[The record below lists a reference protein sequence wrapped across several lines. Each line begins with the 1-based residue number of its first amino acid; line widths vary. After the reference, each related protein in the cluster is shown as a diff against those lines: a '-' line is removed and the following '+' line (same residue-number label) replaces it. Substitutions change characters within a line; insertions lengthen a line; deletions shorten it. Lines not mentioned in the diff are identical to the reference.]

1 MRRLL
6 AIIAAASLT
15 LTVAARQR
23 VKDVDTRVVL
33 ERDGSATV
41 TQIWDVDVTEGTE
54 WYIPVRNLGPM
65 TVQDLQV
72 SENGQPFQSVGKG
85 WNVDWPRDRKAQK
98 CGMVPKSDGAE
109 LCWGIGPYGEHRW
122 TVTYRLTGL
131 VMAYDDADAL
141 FFTWIPPGMGS
152 APEHAKVTIVPGFE
166 GPMWVK
172 DSPAVWAFGFYGEI
186 NVVDGAVVAESSES
200 FEYRSKLIT
209 LVKFDQ
215 GVFQPTVVQGGPV
228 QDVIDKA
235 LDGSAYNE
243 EDDPLG
249 KSILICFALFFL
261 GGAVLIIWAL
271 IAMALGRTWDSKFFG
286 RKKIDGWYRDIPLE
300 GNLFAAYFA
309 LSRRRFSV
317 SNAPANNLIG
327 AFFLRWIMDG
337 VVTVEPDPTSSKRV
351 NLSFKKDLVSD
362 DELEQDLFLYARLA
376 SGDNLL
382 LEKGEFEKWSTKNYR
397 KVTAWPT
404 RANAHGKYWFF
415 QKGYFVKGTTCTTDG
430 AKEACHLV
438 EFKNFLKDFTIS
450 DQRVASDVKMWKD
463 YLVYAQ
469 LFGIAEKVAQQFKR
483 LYPAEYAQVA
493 QQTGMT
499 DATLWRTI
507 YWTNNL
513 STRSFNNA
521 VQKAAGSVSGG
532 GGRSSFGGGV
542 GSFGGGF
549 GGGAR

>member
-33 ERDGSATV
+33 ERDGSAAV

-65 TVQDLQV
+65 TVSDLQV
-72 SENGQPFQSVGKG
+72 SENGQAFQSVGRG
-85 WNVDWPRDRKAQK
+85 WNVDWSKDRKAQK

-109 LCWGIGPYGEHRW
+109 LCWGIGPYGEHKW

-141 FFTWIPPGMGS
+141 IFTWIPPGMGGS
-152 APEHAKVTIVPGFE
+152 PEHARVTIVPGFDC
-166 GPMWVK
+166 PKWVK
-172 DSPAVWAFGFYGEI
+172 DSPGVWSFGFYGEI

-200 FEYRSKLIT
+200 FGYSSKLIT

-215 GVFQPTVVQGGPV
+215 GVFQPAVVRGGPV
-228 QDVIDKA
+228 QDMIDKA
-235 LDGSAYNE
+235 LDGSSYGE
-243 EDDPLG
+243 EDDDTPF
-249 KSILICFALFFL
+249 LIAFAIMFL
-261 GGAVLIIWAL
+261 GGLALVLWVG
-271 IAMALGRTWDSKFFG
+271 IASALGYKWDPKFFG
-286 RKKIDGWYRDIPLE
+286 KKKIEGWYRDIPLE
-300 GNLFAAYFA
+300 GDLFAAYYA
-309 LSRRRFSV
+309 LSKGRFSIGQ
-317 SNAPANNLIG
+317 APANNLIG

-337 VVTVEPDPTSSKRV
+337 VVTVEPDPKSSKRV
-351 NLSFKKDLVSD
+351 NLSFKKDLYSLDTV
-362 DELEQDLFLYARLA
+362 EQDLFRYARVA

-382 LEKGEFEKWSTKNYR
+382 LEKGEFEKWSEKNYS

-404 RANAHGKYWFF
+404 RAHSHGKSWFHE
-415 QKGYFVKGTTCTTDG
+415 KGYFVKASTCTADG
-430 AKEACHLV
+430 AKEACHLI

-450 DQRVASDVKMWKD
+450 DQRVASDVKLWKD

-469 LFGIAEKVAQQFKR
+469 LFGIAEKVAQQFKK

-493 QQTGMT
+493 QQTGMS

-513 STRSFNNA
+513 STRSFNSA
-521 VQKAAGSVSGG
+521 VQKAGSVSGG
-532 GGRSSFGGGV
+532 GGRSSFGGGG